1 MTTPNTPPQC
11 YNIIGRPDTW
21 YSIAM
26 MDNIRQ
32 LDVHLPPGIYC
43 IFNPYQESH
52 GVVVQL
58 LGAVQKPN
66 NMQAAHPGL
75 HPIYYAL
82 QEEPFGNTICIAVSW
97 FGEGYPY
104 SAVLCSPLGN
114 SDGYQEHI
122 NMVKHVSVAAGVP
135 HKWTQVILF
144 GGVNPSH

>member
-1 MTTPNTPPQC
+1 MYICPLGYTAFSSPT
-11 YNIIGRPDTW
+11 
-21 YSIAM
+21 
-26 MDNIRQ
+26 
-32 LDVHLPPGIYC
+32 
-43 IFNPYQESH
+43 SH
-52 GVVVQL
+52 GIVVQL
-58 LGAVQKPN
+58 LGAAVQKPN
-66 NMQAAHPGL
+66 NIHTAHPGL
-75 HPIYYAL
+75 CPIYYAL
-82 QEEPFGNTICIAVSW
+82 QEEHSGNTVCIAVFW